1 MYLTFQKTF
10 QKPVEIGRQEA
21 RAIRPRFK
29 SAAKGALPV
38 NLVHSIAWLSCAPC
52 PAAGRRSPVRSQ
64 TSAVRPLFP
73 RGRAWLILLLFGLP
87 ATYDFEVLG
96 GGLRSAWGVLAWCL
110 TGAVTGLCADL
121 AFRFLCSSSPP
132 LKSGGSRHQITS
144 VKSILTETPIG
155 GKVKGRWFL
164 LRPGCPARGRQDIA
178 ASLHIIPLPAASR
191 GAISFVELHGP

>member
-132 LKSGGSRHQITS
+132 LKSGAPSTR
-144 VKSILTETPIG
+144 
-155 GKVKGRWFL
+155 
-164 LRPGCPARGRQDIA
+164 LR
-178 ASLHIIPLPAASR
+178 
-191 GAISFVELHGP
+191 V